1 MTYDCGLYTCLE
13 CGRHRVKL
21 SIEYILSV
29 CMASLFF
36 ASLFFANLFY
46 YSLIFAAIHESHYNF
61 GTIYEFHCTILT
73 NFYLYL
79 QYFQ

>member
-29 CMASLFF
+29 NM

-46 YSLIFAAIHESHYNF
+46 Y
-61 GTIYEFHCTILT
+61 LT
-73 NFYLYL
+73 
-79 QYFQ
+79 YF